1 MRDATLRRSW
11 LYVPGDRPDRF
22 AKAATSGA
30 DVVICDLEDAVP
42 SANKA
47 TARVAV
53 AAWLREHR
61 AVVRV
66 NGVDTPWHDDDIAAA
81 AGSPGV
87 VAVIL
92 PKSQEPGQISEVADR
107 LNNHIAVVPLVES
120 AAGVANAA
128 AIAAS
133 PHVSALAFGSID
145 FALDIGIDDP
155 GDDEQSAL
163 LYARSALVIASRA
176 AGIAAPIDGVTVGL
190 SDTDGIRRDARLA
203 RALGF
208 GGKQCIHPRQ
218 VDEVNRVFTPS
229 GEALAWAQRLVD
241 AADSAHGSAVQFDG
255 QMIDKPRI
263 EQARRLLSATDQEG
277 SRA

>member
-1 MRDATLRRSW
+1 M
-11 LYVPGDRPDRF
+11 
-22 AKAATSGA
+22 
-30 DVVICDLEDAVP
+30 
-42 SANKA
+42 
-47 TARVAV
+47 
-53 AAWLREHR
+53 
-61 AVVRV
+61 
-66 NGVDTPWHDDDIAAA
+66 
-81 AGSPGV
+81 
-87 VAVIL
+87 
-92 PKSQEPGQISEVADR
+92 ADR
-107 LNNHIAVVPLVES
+107 LNNRIALVPLVES

-133 PHVSALAFGSID
+133 PQVSALAFGSID

-218 VDEVNRVFTPS
+218 VDEVNGVFTPS
-229 GEALAWAQRLVD
+229 DEALAWAQRLVD

-263 EQARRLLSATDQEG
+263 EQARRLLSATHQEG